1 MADGVNLPLTG
12 VGDLTTKVA
21 TDDAG
26 AAGQIQLVK
35 LAISTDG
42 SATLIPADLDGIF
55 IQPRLEDPQ
64 DELLSAVA
72 LTAGANA
79 DLNATDI
86 PTGRLGRL
94 LGADLGGSVPFRYDI
109 QVVNGSRVTRSTI
122 YTMAGETKIWRPPFG
137 AKFIEVNGGTNIHF
151 GLSVTN
157 LDASQ
162 AADARATLYWDEVT
176 P

>member
-1 MADGVNLPLTG
+1 MAETVQLPFTG
-12 VGDLTTKVA
+12 
-21 TDDAG
+21 
-26 AAGQIQLVK
+26 AGQATADVAVDITPDGAIELVK
-35 LAISTDG
+35 LAISADG
-42 SATLIPADLDGIF
+42 SAVLIPADLDGLY

-64 DELLSAVA
+64 DEILSSVA
-72 LTAGANA
+72 LSAGAND
-79 DLNATDI
+79 DLDATDI
-86 PTGRLGRL
+86 PIGKVGRL

-109 QVVNGSRVTRSTI
+109 QVVNGARVTRSTI
-122 YTMAGETKIWRPPFG
+122 YTGAGETKLWRPPFG
-137 AKFIEVNGGTNIHF
+137 AKFIELNGGANIHF